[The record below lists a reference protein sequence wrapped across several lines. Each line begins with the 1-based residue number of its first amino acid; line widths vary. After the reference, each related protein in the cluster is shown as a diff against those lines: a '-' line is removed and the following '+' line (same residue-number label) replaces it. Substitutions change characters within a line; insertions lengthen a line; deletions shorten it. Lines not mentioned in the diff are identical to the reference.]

1 MTVHLLFLPYY
12 KIVHHFHFLLA
23 TTSCK
28 NVETLYRKTKH
39 HSQSHI
45 CEVKQTPSPS
55 LPRTK
60 RVVPPKFKACSRDSR
75 GGGGVPSTTR
85 TQRRPI
91 SLNEVQ
97 CLKYFCNWL

>member
-28 NVETLYRKTKH
+28 NVETLCRKLNQTFFAKH

-60 RVVPPKFKACSRDSR
+60 RVVPPKFKACSRDF
-75 GGGGVPSTTR
+75 GGGGGGGGSQALLGPR
-85 TQRRPI
+85 DA
-91 SLNEVQ
+91 L
-97 CLKYFCNWL
+97 

>member
-28 NVETLYRKTKH
+28 NVETLPENQTFFAKH

-55 LPRTK
+55 LPLTK
-60 RVVPPKFKACSRDSR
+60 RVVPPKFKACSRDFEKW
-75 GGGGVPSTTR
+75 GGGGH
-85 TQRRPI
+85 
-91 SLNEVQ
+91 
-97 CLKYFCNWL
+97 KHY

>member
-1 MTVHLLFLPYY
+1 MTVHLLFLSYY

-28 NVETLYRKTKH
+28 NVETLYRKPRLFFAKH

-60 RVVPPKFKACSRDSR
+60 RVVPPKFKACSRDFEKW
-75 GGGGVPSTTR
+75 GGGH
-85 TQRRPI
+85 
-91 SLNEVQ
+91 
-97 CLKYFCNWL
+97 KHY